1 MPVSVVN
8 AETMDGEDPFQ
19 TQPSQTKPEQR
30 GRYQFRR
37 ALAVGGLGVV
47 SIYFD
52 TELNREVA
60 LKEIRDQCADDP
72 RHRDSFCAEAEV
84 TGLLEHPGV
93 VPIYSMG
100 TGVNGRPYY
109 AMRLI
114 TGSELRNHIKQFHEA
129 VAAGKESFVG
139 PRLRQLLQRL
149 IDVCNV
155 LHYAHSRG
163 VLHRDLK
170 SNNVMLGRYGETLVI
185 DWGLAKTTGSSEVE
199 YESTL
204 AATEPLPESPVSVS
218 SSKLDDTRAGTAMG
232 TIAYAPPE
240 QLNGQTQD
248 IDSRSDLYSI
258 GAMLYEVLT
267 GDPPCKG
274 MSLTQ
279 ALKAMESGSIP
290 AAIEVQKSTP
300 RSLNAIA
307 TKSISRLR
315 ENRYQSAGELR
326 DDLQRWLDD
335 EPVSAYQESSL
346 ERLYRWKR
354 QHETFVRW
362 ATVSLILLTL
372 TSLFAVHRINQA
384 RKQQQQARG
393 EATQLYKLARQATD
407 RLLTGASER
416 LKEVPDAT
424 DVREQLLT
432 DAAESYQRMAEFPSH
447 EPELRRESAAV
458 SFELA
463 KVQREL
469 GLIPNALASLSNA
482 SKILRELD
490 TKEDHRMLARVMIE
504 SSRLHGDQSDTTAAT
519 ASLTQAMPIVD
530 QVVIDSRTSADALL
544 LRGQAMIQKGVIA
557 FDEQRWLPAVE
568 SFESATRSLR
578 DAKDKSIEPGLTREI
593 RFELTRAL
601 NNEALGRLELM
612 WVNKTTDKRIA
623 DRYQDAIEQA
633 RWLVTSDPN
642 DVAAAKEYALLLRN
656 YAEHLQLDVQDID
669 GAKSLFSE
677 SIKFFSGMVEKY
689 PAIPQLKERQVLAL
703 TGLGNLLIDQGDLDV
718 AISQY
723 ELAVKLADQ
732 MLLQNSVQLSF
743 RRCAAQ
749 AHLALGT
756 SLVKSKPAAAAASLR
771 KAIETLPKTNETL
784 DWADEIRQ
792 NAEQALKGLDTIEA
806 S

>member
-19 TQPSQTKPEQR
+19 TQPSQTQPEQR

-199 YESTL
+199 YPSTI
-204 AATEPLPESPVSVS
+204 AATESLLESPVSVS
-218 SSKLDDTRAGTAMG
+218 SSKLDDTRVGTAMG

-240 QLNGQTQD
+240 QLNGRTQD

-258 GAMLYEVLT
+258 GAMLYEILT

-279 ALKAMESGSIP
+279 ALKAIESRSIP
-290 AAIEVQKSTP
+290 AAIEVQKATP

-307 TKSISRLR
+307 AKSISRLR
-315 ENRYQSAGELR
+315 EDRYQSAAELR

-335 EPVSAYQESSL
+335 EPVLAYQESRL

-469 GLIPNALASLSNA
+469 GLITDALASLANA
-482 SKILRELD
+482 SKVLRELD

-504 SSRLHGDQSDTTAAT
+504 SSRLYGDQSDTAAAT
-519 ASLTQAMPIVD
+519 ASLKQAMPIVD
-530 QVVIDSRTSADALL
+530 QVVIDSRTSAEALL

-578 DAKDKSIEPGLTREI
+578 DAMDKSIEPGLTRDI

-601 NNEALGRLELM
+601 NNEALARLELM
-612 WVNKTTDKRIA
+612 WVNQTTDKRIA

-633 RWLVTSDPN
+633 RWLVTRDPN

-656 YAEHLQLDVQDID
+656 YAEYLQLDVQDID

-703 TGLGNLLIDQGDLDV
+703 TGLGNLLIDQGDLDA

-723 ELAVKLADQ
+723 EHAVKLADQ

-756 SLVKSKPAAAAASLR
+756 SLVKSKPAVAAASLR

-784 DWADEIRQ
+784 DWAEEIRQ
-792 NAEQALKGLDTIEA
+792 NAEQALQGLDTIET

>member
-1 MPVSVVN
+1 MN

-19 TQPSQTKPEQR
+19 TQPSQTQTETR

-60 LKEIRDQCADDP
+60 LKEIREQCADDP

-129 VAAGKESFVG
+129 VTAGKESFVG

-199 YESTL
+199 YQYESTL
-204 AATEPLPESPVSVS
+204 AATESLPESPVSVS
-218 SSKLDDTRAGTAMG
+218 SSKLDDTRVGTAMG

-240 QLNGQTQD
+240 QLNGRTQD

-258 GAMLYEVLT
+258 GAMLYEILT

-279 ALKAMESGSIP
+279 ALKAIESGSIP

-307 TKSISRLR
+307 AKSISRLR
-315 ENRYQSAGELR
+315 EDRYQSAAELR

-335 EPVSAYQESSL
+335 EPVLAYQESRL

-407 RLLTGASER
+407 QLLTGASER

-469 GLIPNALASLSNA
+469 GLIPNALASLANA

-504 SSRLHGDQSDTTAAT
+504 KSRLHGDQNNTAAAT
-519 ASLTQAMPIVD
+519 ESLSQALPIVD
-530 QVVIDSRTSADALL
+530 QVLIDSRSSADALL
-544 LRGQAMIQKGVIA
+544 LRGQTMIQKGIIA
-557 FDEQRWLPAVE
+557 FDEQQWLPAVE

-578 DAKDKSIEPGLTREI
+578 DAMDKSTEPTLTRDI

-601 NNEALGRLELM
+601 NNEALARLELM
-612 WVNKTTDKRIA
+612 WSTQTNDKRIA

-633 RWLVTSDPN
+633 RWLVTRDPN

-703 TGLGNLLIDQGDLDV
+703 TGLGNLLIDQGDV
-718 AISQY
+718 EAAISQY
-723 ELAVKLADQ
+723 ERAVKLADQ

-756 SLVKSKPAAAAASLR
+756 SLVPSKPAAAAASLR

-792 NAEQALKGLDTIEA
+792 NAEQALKRLDTIET

>member
-1 MPVSVVN
+1 MN

-19 TQPSQTKPEQR
+19 TQPSQTQTENR

-60 LKEIRDQCADDP
+60 LKEIREQCADDP

-199 YESTL
+199 YESTP

-218 SSKLDDTRAGTAMG
+218 SSKLDDTRVGTAMG

-240 QLNGQTQD
+240 QLNGRIQD

-258 GAMLYEVLT
+258 GAMLYEILT
-267 GDPPCKG
+267 GNPPCKG

-279 ALKAMESGSIP
+279 ALKAIESGSIP
-290 AAIEVQKSTP
+290 AAIEVQTSTP

-307 TKSISRLR
+307 AKSISRLR

-335 EPVSAYQESSL
+335 EPVSAYQESPL

-393 EATQLYKLARQATD
+393 EATELYKLARQATD

-432 DAAESYQRMAEFPSH
+432 DAAESYQRMAEFPSR

-458 SFELA
+458 SLELA

-482 SKILRELD
+482 SKILQELD
-490 TKEDHRMLARVMIE
+490 TKQDHRMLARVMIE
-504 SSRLHGDQSDTTAAT
+504 SSRLHADQGDTAAAT
-519 ASLTQAMPIVD
+519 TTLTRAMPIVD
-530 QVVIDSRTSADALL
+530 QVMIDSRTSADALL

-568 SFESATRSLR
+568 AFESASRSLR
-578 DAKDKSIEPGLTREI
+578 DAMDKSIEPGLNREI

-612 WVNKTTDKRIA
+612 WSTQTTDKRIA

-633 RWLVTSDPN
+633 RWLVTRDPN
-642 DVAAAKEYALLLRN
+642 DIAAAKEYALLLRN
-656 YAEHLQLDVQDID
+656 YAEHLQLDVADID
-669 GAKSLFSE
+669 GAKSLFAE
-677 SIKFFSGMVEKY
+677 SIQFFSGMVEKY

-703 TGLGNLLIDQGDLDV
+703 TGLGNLLIDQGDVDA

-723 ELAVKLADQ
+723 ERAVKLADQ

-749 AHLALGT
+749 AYLALGT
-756 SLVKSKPAAAAASLR
+756 SLVSSKPAVAEANLH
-771 KAIETLPKTNETL
+771 KAIETLPNTNETL

-792 NAEQALKGLDTIEA
+792 NAEQTLKQLDTVDV